1 MELKIVGK
9 IVKLEKKM
17 NTALT
22 RRRILARRRGRKLI
36 PDEYFIEVI
45 STTIPERKE
54 GQMFF

>member
-1 MELKIVGK
+1 MELNIVQKIA
-9 IVKLEKKM
+9 KLEKKV
-17 NTALT
+17 NTALI

-36 PDEYFIEVI
+36 PDDYFIEVI